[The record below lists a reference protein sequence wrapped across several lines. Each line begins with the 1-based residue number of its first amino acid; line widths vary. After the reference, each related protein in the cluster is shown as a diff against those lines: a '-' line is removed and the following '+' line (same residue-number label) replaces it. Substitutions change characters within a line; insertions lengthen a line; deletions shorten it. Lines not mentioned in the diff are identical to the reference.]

1 MYRFSGHHNILAMI
15 VMTEAILVTYT
26 RESEA
31 HANVDVQVQEQGDE
45 SECKYTPNVELLC

>member
-1 MYRFSGHHNILAMI
+1 MI
-15 VMTEAILVTYT
+15 VMTEAILVTNT

-45 SECKYTPNVELLC
+45 SECKYTPNVELLCSISRG